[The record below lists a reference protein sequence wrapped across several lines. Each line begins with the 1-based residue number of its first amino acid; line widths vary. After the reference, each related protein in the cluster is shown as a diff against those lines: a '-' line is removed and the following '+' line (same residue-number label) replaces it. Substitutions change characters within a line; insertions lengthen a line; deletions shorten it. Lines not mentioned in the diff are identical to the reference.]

1 MGAGKELR
9 PYQELAI
16 KAIESALERGV
27 SKQVLVLATG
37 LGKTYTAVQ
46 VSKKYNRVLWIT
58 HTEELLEQSALAF
71 IRERFDDSLSSHIE
85 SIGYINYVKKGG
97 LFAGTDFKM
106 GVIKAADFYP
116 NGNIVMAS
124 AQTIHRRLDRLDPN
138 TFDLIIADECHY
150 SYSVTWRKTLE
161 FFSPTLLLGL
171 TATPHRS
178 DGMPLG
184 DIYDEIV
191 FDYGIKEGIE
201 NKYLCELDAVRV
213 KTTTS
218 LDSVRT
224 TAGELN
230 QKDLAEEINN
240 PQRNQL
246 VVANYIKYAKGRQA
260 IFFCTDIAH
269 TMDLSVIFNEHGIS
283 CKPITGDEDITP
295 ERSQSIKDF
304 KARKI
309 EVLTNC
315 MVLTHGFD
323 APNVGCVGMASPTKS
338 LTKYLQCCGRGTR
351 LKDEEFVSKFGQNA
365 IILDYIDNTSR
376 HNLVNA
382 WELDKDKDPE
392 DRVFITQEKRDK
404 LLEARKKKALLNI
417 KREEDERVSLLKIP
431 RPKISK
437 SIRMQEPASEKQLA
451 WIASLGYDVVND
463 SYTKQMCSQ
472 IIMDL
477 PATQKQRGLLK
488 FKGYDVDSVTVLTRG
503 MMEAAMKDL
512 EKREAAKLIKK

>member
-1 MGAGKELR
+1 MTKSLR

-16 KAIESALERGV
+16 NAIENALAKGI
-27 SKQVLVLATG
+27 SKQILCLATG

-46 VSKKYNRVLWIT
+46 ASKNYNRVLWIT

-85 SIGYINYVKKGG
+85 SIGYINYVKSGG
-97 LFAGTDFKM
+97 LFAGGDFKM

-116 NGNIVMAS
+116 YGNVVMAS
-124 AQTIHRRLDRLDPN
+124 AQTIHRRLDKLDPN
-138 TFDLIIADECHY
+138 MFDLIIADECHY
-150 SYSVTWRKTLE
+150 SYSVTWRKTIE
-161 FFSPTLLLGL
+161 HFSPTLLLGL
-171 TATPHRS
+171 TATPHRA

-246 VVANYIKYAKGRQA
+246 VVANYLKYAKGRQA
-260 IFFCTDIAH
+260 IFFCTDVAH
-269 TMDLSVIFNEHGIS
+269 AMDLAVIFNEHGIL

-295 ERSQSIKDF
+295 DRSQSIKDF
-304 KARKI
+304 KNRKI
-309 EVLTNC
+309 QVLTNC

-338 LTKYLQCCGRGTR
+338 LTKYLQCIGRGTR
-351 LKDEEFVSKFGQNA
+351 LKDEEFVNKFGQNC

-382 WELDKDKDPE
+382 WELDKEKEPE
-392 DRVFITQEKRDK
+392 DRVFITEEKREK
-404 LLEARKKKALLNI
+404 LLAERKRKALLTI
-417 KREEDERVSLLKIP
+417 KREEDEKFSLLKIP
-431 RPKISK
+431 KPKISK
-437 SIRMQEPASEKQLA
+437 SIRMKEAASEKQLA

-463 SYTKQMCSQ
+463 SYTKEMCSQ

-477 PATQKQRGLLK
+477 PATEKQRGLLRY
-488 FKGYDVDSVTVLTRG
+488 KGYDVDSVAVLTRG

-512 EKREAAKLIKK
+512 ERREAAKLAKK